1 MGLRMKARAFRRLA
15 RGDGLLK
22 IKRTILQSCARA
34 MLHRGVR
41 SAFNAWKNKHQEE
54 NRESE
59 KRITEVLMT
68 KISSAHDNEVR
79 KLTDEV
85 AHSNSRLETMKLHD
99 GCQKASL
106 LLRDRIAWSLK
117 RGFDKWSNFALAK
130 EKENDLRRTKMK
142 IQVMMNNIAS
152 ERASLE

>member
-1 MGLRMKARAFRRLA
+1 MLCCSAPVPVIYVSLTLQPGWALA
-15 RGDGLLK
+15 HP
-22 IKRTILQSCARA
+22 TPQ
-34 MLHRGVR
+34 
-41 SAFNAWKNKHQEE
+41 
-54 NRESE
+54 
-59 KRITEVLMT
+59 
-68 KISSAHDNEVR
+68 ISSAHDNEVR

-99 GCQKASL
+99 GCQEASL

-142 IQVMMNNIAS
+142 IQVCP
-152 ERASLE
+152 